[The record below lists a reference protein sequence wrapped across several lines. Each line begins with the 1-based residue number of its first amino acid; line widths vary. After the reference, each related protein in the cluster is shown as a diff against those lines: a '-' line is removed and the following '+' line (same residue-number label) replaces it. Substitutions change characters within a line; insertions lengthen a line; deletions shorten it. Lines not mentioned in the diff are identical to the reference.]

1 MPGTVLDKTC
11 NQPSAYTP
19 KYMYILSMKT
29 LPTTKRTTSTSTQT
43 FKYNDSDVNVVT
55 G

>member
-1 MPGTVLDKTC
+1 MRGTMLDTAC
-11 NQPSAYTP
+11 NQHSAYPP

-29 LPTTKRTTSTSTQT
+29 PPTTKRTTSTSTQA